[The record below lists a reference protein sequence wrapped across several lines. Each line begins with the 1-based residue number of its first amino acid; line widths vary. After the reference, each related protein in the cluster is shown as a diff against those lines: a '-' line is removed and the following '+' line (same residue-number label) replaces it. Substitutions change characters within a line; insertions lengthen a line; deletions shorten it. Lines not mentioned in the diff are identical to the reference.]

1 MCESMSQCFPST
13 PPNTSFCYLSFKVL
27 SRFSSPP
34 SRFLKLK
41 VWLVVCVKP
50 NVTMN
55 NPKRNTTV
63 VTSGW
68 NRCFEHVFPP
78 KKKNLVDA
86 NHLPRECSSAFGN
99 HWPGWPS
106 GIRALCLFWDKNLS
120 FKRKALFVKSLGQQK
135 WILLI
140 FVAQN
145 SCRDHTEPFLEV
157 IS

>member
-1 MCESMSQCFPST
+1 MKILETLCFKLDIVRLGNSLWIVEHASLRVSVFL
-13 PPNTSFCYLSFKVL
+13 PPLQIRVFATYPLRSYHDFT
-27 SRFSSPP
+27 SPP

-41 VWLVVCVKP
+41 VWLVVCIKP

-106 GIRALCLFWDKNLS
+106 IFWHP
-120 FKRKALFVKSLGQQK
+120 RIVFVLRQKS
-135 WILLI
+135 I
-140 FVAQN
+140 F
-145 SCRDHTEPFLEV
+145 
-157 IS
+157 